1 MTTGLIV
8 AVANLK
14 AGTSKTTTCM
24 FLSAA
29 LQFLGVETLLIDAD
43 KGDSATRWAEDAGD
57 LPFTVTTMHTQ
68 QIYHQA
74 TSVIRHSRYGAVVI
88 DCPQLED
95 HRGIT
100 IPALRLATDVLV
112 PLAPN
117 WIETD
122 RTAMVAKELD
132 DVDTLRPDG
141 PARRWALLTRTVQ
154 ATRTKKGV
162 DAQVAELLDGQ
173 GYQVMPENVKA
184 QYRPYAEQGGEIP
197 RGLDRTPF
205 LAIARRLLTA
215 AGTELEVSA

>member
-29 LQFLGVETLLIDAD
+29 LQFLGFETVLVDAD
-43 KGDSATRWAEDAGD
+43 KGDSATRWAEDAGE
-57 LPFTVTTMHTQ
+57 LPFTVMSMHSQ

-74 TSVIRHSRYGAVVI
+74 SSVIRHSQYDCMVI

-100 IPALRLATDVLV
+100 MPALRLATDVLV
-112 PLAPN
+112 PLAPH

-122 RTAMVAKELD
+122 RTALVAKELD
-132 DVDTLRPDG
+132 DVDVLRDSK
-141 PARRWALLTRTVQ
+141 ARRWALLTRTVNAQ
-154 ATRTKKGV
+154 RTKKGV
-162 DAQVAELLDGQ
+162 DALVAEVLTEQ
-173 GYQVMPENVKA
+173 GYQVMPENVKS
-184 QYRPYAEQGGEIP
+184 QFRPYAEQGGEIP
-197 RGLDRTPF
+197 RGLERTPF
-205 LAIARRLLTA
+205 LTIARRLLVA
-215 AGTELEVSA
+215 AGADLEGVA